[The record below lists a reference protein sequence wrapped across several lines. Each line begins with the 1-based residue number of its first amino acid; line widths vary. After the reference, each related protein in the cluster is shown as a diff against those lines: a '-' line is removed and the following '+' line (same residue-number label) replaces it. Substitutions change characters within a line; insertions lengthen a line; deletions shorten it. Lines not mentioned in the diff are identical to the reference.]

1 MAKPP
6 LRARL
11 LTALAGDPDGSPAWI
26 RALAEGDDAGWFEE
40 SGPVWTVHSGTSTFV
55 AGIRA
60 LLLQALHPG
69 AMAGVHDWSR
79 YRDDPI
85 SRLTGTVR
93 WIICLTYGSREQAAA
108 ETARV
113 GRFHQR
119 VEGTYVTGAGEE
131 RPYSADAADL
141 VEWVHLAF
149 TDAFLSAHRYWGGP
163 IPGGEDAYV
172 AEWATA
178 GRLMHVADPPT
189 SAQELQARLDGFLE
203 RGELRSDERVADV
216 VTFLR
221 KAPFPGTMGFA
232 YRMLFAAAVATIP
245 PRYRRLLGVRRTWL
259 PVVTGTRIVLWI
271 SARALGSGP
280 RAQDFA
286 RQRLRRLEASA

>member
-1 MAKPP
+1 M
-6 LRARL
+6 
-11 LTALAGDPDGSPAWI
+11 
-26 RALAEGDDAGWFEE
+26 
-40 SGPVWTVHSGTSTFV
+40 WTVHSGTSTFV

-113 GRFHQR
+113 GRFHSASRARMSLGQARSGRIQR
-119 VEGTYVTGAGEE
+119 MPRTSSSGSTSRSRTPSSPPTATGAARSLGA
-131 RPYSADAADL
+131 R
-141 VEWVHLAF
+141 
-149 TDAFLSAHRYWGGP
+149 
-163 IPGGEDAYV
+163 
-172 AEWATA
+172 
-178 GRLMHVADPPT
+178 MPT
-189 SAQELQARLDGFLE
+189 SRNGRRPGDSCTSRTPDDRAELQARLEESSNAANSARTNASPMWSPSCG
-203 RGELRSDERVADV
+203 RR
-216 VTFLR
+216 
-221 KAPFPGTMGFA
+221 PFPGTMGFA